1 MCAYQGVRNVSFSEY
16 IAYVLNGWP
25 PTKQTN
31 KQKKTDTFLSALQEK
46 SFVISTLLVTPT
58 IKKKKGVQ
66 TLKNTEVWTRKIT
79 QPTKVIK
86 SWAKRHQNNIDDAI
100 LMSFFWLCEHLDGN
114 FSVLILNVSVG

>member
-1 MCAYQGVRNVSFSEY
+1 MDDLQ
-16 IAYVLNGWP
+16 
-25 PTKQTN
+25 QTN

-46 SFVISTLLVTPT
+46 SFVISTLFVTPT

-86 SWAKRHQNNIDDAI
+86 S
-100 LMSFFWLCEHLDGN
+100 
-114 FSVLILNVSVG
+114 